1 MLKKIICSVSVLFAL
16 SSPSFSQAYDP
27 WAGYETR
34 DIREL
39 RHQASERRERLRDL
53 AAKSYAER
61 NGVEIIRDGYDEPRK
76 IDLSLSSSKR
86 PTSRPSEDVSE
97 PVTDMRVFH
106 EMSVTQS
113 SPRPL
118 PRPEGLGVK
127 PWTGKPLDVS
137 SGEIYAVMRK
147 YADAP
152 YANKPQV
159 IYANM
164 TASGY
169 AMAGSSLRAVVDIST
184 QTMTLT
190 DGGKVIANWP
200 VSTGRKGYPSDKGTF
215 RVSFLSRN
223 HKSSIYNNAPMP
235 CSIFYNGGEAIH
247 GTNDIANLG
256 RRASHGCVR
265 LQTSNACKLFDMVQ
279 SRGKSSLIVHVKD

>member
-61 NGVEIIRDGYDEPRK
+61 NGVDIIRNGYDEPKR
-76 IDLSLSSSKR
+76 IALSLSSSKR
-86 PTSRPSEDVSE
+86 PTSRPSEEVE
-97 PVTDMRVFH
+97 QVTDMRALH
-106 EMSVTQS
+106 EITVTET

-118 PRPEGLGVK
+118 PRPKGLGQK
-127 PWTGKPLDVS
+127 PWTGKPLDTS

-169 AMAGSSLRAVVDIST
+169 AMAGSSLGPS
-184 QTMTLT
+184 LT
-190 DGGKVIANWP
+190 
-200 VSTGRKGYPSDKGTF
+200 YQ
-215 RVSFLSRN
+215 
-223 HKSSIYNNAPMP
+223 
-235 CSIFYNGGEAIH
+235 
-247 GTNDIANLG
+247 
-256 RRASHGCVR
+256 RRP
-265 LQTSNACKLFDMVQ
+265 
-279 SRGKSSLIVHVKD
+279 